1 MQAAGA
7 DAGAGGGAGGVD
19 NGRDGHDCLGGRGG
33 PGFPGSAG
41 AACLAPTARAGARRR
56 RCFQDSKAGKPNTR
70 IVSYANG
77 RALCVPFPSGLEA
90 EIAYGSLAPDAE
102 PHGGAVE
109 KQLTVSGSVMAVRWR
124 AKDPRLLR
132 ISIMTF
138 LDQLSLVMQTM
149 RRFGPPVSR

>member
-1 MQAAGA
+1 MRGPPEATGRRV
-7 DAGAGGGAGGVD
+7 DA
-19 NGRDGHDCLGGRGG
+19 RRPRLSRWRGG
-33 PGFPGSAG
+33 DLRLAGPGLSRAHGTSRGQAG
-41 AACLAPTARAGARRR
+41 TLLPRSQGW
-56 RCFQDSKAGKPNTR
+56 KAEYT
-70 IVSYANG
+70 
-77 RALCVPFPSGLEA
+77 LEA
-90 EIAYGSLAPDAE
+90 EIACGSLAPDAE

>member
-1 MQAAGA
+1 MTASVAAAAPAFPVARGRPAAGRA
-7 DAGAGGGAGGVD
+7 RPVS
-19 NGRDGHDCLGGRGG
+19 RPRHVPG
-33 PGFPGSAG
+33 PGGD
-41 AACLAPTARAGARRR
+41 AA
-56 RCFQDSKAGKPNTR
+56 SKIPRLESR
-70 IVSYANG
+70 IHVF
-77 RALCVPFPSGLEA
+77 ALCVPFPSSLEA
-90 EIAYGSLAPDAE
+90 EIACGSLAPDAE

-149 RRFGPPVSR
+149 RRFGPRFQLSLGWGEG

>member
-1 MQAAGA
+1 MTALVAAA
-7 DAGAGGGAGGVD
+7 APAFPVAR
-19 NGRDGHDCLGGRGG
+19 GRPVSRPRHVPG
-33 PGFPGSAG
+33 PGGD
-41 AACLAPTARAGARRR
+41 AA
-56 RCFQDSKAGKPNTR
+56 SKIPRLESR
-70 IVSYANG
+70 IHVF
-77 RALCVPFPSGLEA
+77 ALCVPFPSGLEA
-90 EIAYGSLAPDAE
+90 EIACGSLAPDAE